1 MIRKLKIKFVALA
14 MTALFALL
22 AVIVVGMNLINYHS
36 VVQEADAVLSVLS
49 QNKGAFPDFG
59 SGPNNH
65 LPPDMSPETP
75 YESRYFSV
83 FLNESGEVVLTD
95 TSKIASVDSEAAA
108 AYARTIVEK
117 QSVQGFLDEYRYI
130 FRSEPNGFRITFLDC
145 GRSLASFRKFLVA
158 STGMALMGYVVV
170 FFVIFFFAGRI
181 IRPIAESYD
190 KQKQFIT
197 DAGHEIKTPLTIIS
211 ANVDILEME
220 LGENESLADI
230 RQQTERLRS
239 LTNDL
244 VMLTRMEEPGNI
256 MQKIDFPLSE
266 VVAEAAHPFRTLA
279 IQQGKEFVCNIQPM
293 LSLNGND
300 KAIQQ
305 LVAIL
310 LDNALKYSPYGGT
323 IALNLIKQNKSGT
336 SFLVFNTAA
345 TEIKRESLGRVF
357 DRFYRTDASRSSETG
372 GHGIGLSIA
381 KAIVTAHGGKIQAG
395 TQDGPLLPDH
405 GCFAG
410 ITATRSR

>member
-65 LPPDMSPETP
+65 LPPNMSPETP

-190 KQKQFIT
+190 KQKRFIT

-239 LTNDL
+239 LTDDL
-244 VMLTRMEEPGNI
+244 VMLTRMEEPGNT

-279 IQQGKEFVCNIQPM
+279 IQQGKEFVCHIQPM

-323 IALNLIKQNKSGT
+323 IALNLIKQNKVVHLS
-336 SFLVFNTAA
+336 VFNTAA

-381 KAIVTAHGGKIQAG
+381 KAVVTAHGGKIQAG
-395 TQDGPLLPDH
+395 TQDGRSFQITVVLPV
-405 GCFAG
+405 
-410 ITATRSR
+410 